1 MNPVRCKK
9 EKEERVGH
17 RSTTLRGMV
26 AILEAYHRKVV
37 KLNLL
42 RFQVFVVKKVFQI
55 LLP

>member
-1 MNPVRCKK
+1 LNPVQSKK
-9 EKEERVGH
+9 EKADRPGS
-17 RSTTLRGMV
+17 RATTLQGMV
-26 AILEAYHRKVV
+26 SILEAYHRKVV

>member
-1 MNPVRCKK
+1 VQSKK
-9 EKEERVGH
+9 EKADRAGS
-17 RSTTLRGMV
+17 RATTLRGMV
-26 AILEAYHRKVV
+26 SILEAYHRKVV

>member
-1 MNPVRCKK
+1 MNPVRSKK
-9 EKEERVGH
+9 EKAERAG
-17 RSTTLRGMV
+17 RRATTLRGMV
-26 AILEAYHRKVV
+26 SILEAYHRKVV

>member
-1 MNPVRCKK
+1 LNPVRCKK